1 MLSVLTWNWASMQI
15 LKKPLFRSQDSE
27 NLVEYEQG
35 FDMKIGKLILD
46 TAEPNRNSD
55 DKKTY
60 VEVNNLPENQD
71 GTRLKEL
78 SLMNNTYFG
87 AIQYDIFLDVKL
99 NYTISRVFQQM
110 SFSELEALHHLCELE
125 RLQIIQHFASAKLK
139 TPYAGYL
146 LAGNRSNFIEYEGNI
161 FRDCTCTEK
170 KSLTTLFFEDKF
182 SGYSCTLWIWKQA

>member
-1 MLSVLTWNWASMQI
+1 MQI

-46 TAEPNRNSD
+46 TAEPNRNSE

-60 VEVNNLPENQD
+60 IEVNNLPENQVS
-71 GTRLKEL
+71 TRLKEL

-110 SFSELEALHHLCELE
+110 LFSELEAIHHLCELE
-125 RLQIIQHFASAKLK
+125 RTQIIQLF
-139 TPYAGYL
+139 L
-146 LAGNRSNFIEYEGNI
+146 LQ
-161 FRDCTCTEK
+161 
-170 KSLTTLFFEDKF
+170 
-182 SGYSCTLWIWKQA
+182 YSKHLMPDTS